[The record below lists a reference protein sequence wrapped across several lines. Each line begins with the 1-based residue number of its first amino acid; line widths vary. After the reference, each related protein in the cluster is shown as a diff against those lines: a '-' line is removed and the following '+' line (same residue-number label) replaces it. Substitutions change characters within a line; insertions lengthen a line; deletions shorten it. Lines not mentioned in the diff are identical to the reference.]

1 MIQDV
6 KIDKVVNQADEIQK
20 QGDTA
25 FRIKLVPQPDLTWTK
40 AFEKA
45 YNSTKTN
52 MWRSA
57 KIEGNMIHISC
68 HHSQL
73 VPDHMPALQKAVAAA
88 NDSSKKIEEAF
99 EAQRAKNIAKE
110 EEQKKLKEGIL
121 NNINSGIKG
130 S

>member
-1 MIQDV
+1 MTQNV
-6 KIDKVVNQADEIQK
+6 KIDKVVNHADEIQE

-25 FRIKLVPQPDLTWTK
+25 FRIKLVPQPDLTWIK
-40 AFEKA
+40 AFEDA
-45 YNSTKTN
+45 YNGTKTN

-57 KIEGNMIHISC
+57 KIEGNEIHISC

-99 EAQRAKNIAKE
+99 EAKRLKNIAKE
-110 EEQKKLKEGIL
+110 EEQKKRKEGVL
-121 NNINSGIKG
+121 NNINSEIKRN
-130 S
+130 

>member
-1 MIQDV
+1 MIKNV
-6 KIDKVVNQADEIQK
+6 KIGKVVNNADEIQE

-25 FRIKLVPQPDLTWTK
+25 FRIKLVPQPDLTWVK
-40 AFEKA
+40 EFEDA
-45 YNSTKTN
+45 YNCAKTS

-57 KIEGNMIHISC
+57 KIEGNEMHISC

-73 VPDHMPALQKAVAAA
+73 VPDHMPALQKSVAAA

-99 EAQRAKNIAKE
+99 EAQRSKNIAKE
-110 EEQKKLKEGIL
+110 EEQKKRKEGIL

-130 S
+130 G